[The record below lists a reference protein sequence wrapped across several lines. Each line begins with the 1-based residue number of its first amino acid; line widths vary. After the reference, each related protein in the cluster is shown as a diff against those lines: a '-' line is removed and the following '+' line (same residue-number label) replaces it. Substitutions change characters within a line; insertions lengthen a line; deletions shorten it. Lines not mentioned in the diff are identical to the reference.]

1 MVIRQPSNLR
11 PFYKIAKSPQSLLFC
26 LIQTNKLIETRR
38 RVCYA
43 AVEVVVGAAREAGE
57 EVFQETMDIVEN
69 IEKHAEVVEESLE
82 ELLFR
87 PIESI
92 RKVSRAVDPEDLS
105 SVADDEDED
114 LT

>member
-1 MVIRQPSNLR
+1 M
-11 PFYKIAKSPQSLLFC
+11 
-26 LIQTNKLIETRR
+26 IETRR

-82 ELLFR
+82 VEAEEEKTI
-87 PIESI
+87 IEIAFQS
-92 RKVSRAVDPEDLS
+92 
-105 SVADDEDED
+105 
-114 LT
+114 

>member
-1 MVIRQPSNLR
+1 
-11 PFYKIAKSPQSLLFC
+11 
-26 LIQTNKLIETRR
+26 
-38 RVCYA
+38 
-43 AVEVVVGAAREAGE
+43 
-57 EVFQETMDIVEN
+57 MDIVEN